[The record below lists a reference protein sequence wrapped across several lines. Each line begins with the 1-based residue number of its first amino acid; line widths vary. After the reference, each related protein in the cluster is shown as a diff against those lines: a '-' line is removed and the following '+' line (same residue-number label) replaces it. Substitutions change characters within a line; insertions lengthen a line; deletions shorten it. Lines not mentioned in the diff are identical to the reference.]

1 MTDDNNISHNL
12 SGFPPSLHNE
22 DEAVAIE
29 NAIRAAV
36 TTVMNVI
43 CSACNRRVAE
53 YQRMVADRD
62 SEIRRLQG
70 KLEQSESEVKM
81 LRLEVGRRPED
92 GRSCPVTPNAGAL
105 HPGEAARGSNTQSV
119 GVSTPTQIS
128 PKCHDTTEAFPHQH
142 AQPEKPSWEGGGAAG
157 CITSLVKEEPSD
169 LETVIKWEV
178 CEGSLLEGQRGA
190 ECVHK
195 EKPAKR
201 DMQTEC
207 EAKTA
212 NPQMN
217 KLMATEHEEEHAAH
231 LKRRGGERN
240 GYHLP
245 ESEEEEVVVKKPCVT
260 HPSAPKITAP
270 KHSLADVSSPQTH
283 RQSLNGSLTSNFSAQ
298 DPLTCQQ
305 QTYIPV
311 SAPQPTCDPILLEV
325 LVSLETIK
333 QQNTTVLQIL
343 QSGHSS
349 AAPLCEPPDVG
360 TLPLPLQSVQDL
372 RSLEQRLSTEPELKN
387 KMTSYLSLAGG
398 MTTKESVW
406 RIMAKLFTNTL
417 AININWRGR
426 NNKQKMENLTIK
438 RVILN
443 AVRQNSFC
451 KDAVDEE
458 IESYMKRWLQLA
470 ADRDGG
476 RKRRQEKGKEANS
489 MQDYCVDEMFTH
501 EME

>member
-1 MTDDNNISHNL
+1 MK
-12 SGFPPSLHNE
+12 
-22 DEAVAIE
+22 
-29 NAIRAAV
+29 
-36 TTVMNVI
+36 VM
-43 CSACNRRVAE
+43 CSACSRRLEE
-53 YQRMVADRD
+53 YQRMVSDRD
-62 SEIRRLQG
+62 REIRRLQDRLQETED
-70 KLEQSESEVKM
+70 KLM
-81 LRLEVGRRPED
+81 RLQAGRRPEEQL
-92 GRSCPVTPNAGAL
+92 SCPVTSDAKQINSGEALISAHNESAGA
-105 HPGEAARGSNTQSV
+105 A
-119 GVSTPTQIS
+119 TPTQS
-128 PKCHDTTEAFPHQH
+128 SLKCHDTAEAFPHQH
-142 AQPEKPSWEGGGAAG
+142 ARPEKPSWEGGGAAG
-157 CITSLVKEEPSD
+157 CIKEEPSD

-178 CEGSLLEGQRGA
+178 CEGSLVEGERGA
-190 ECVHK
+190 EYLHK
-195 EKPAKR
+195 EKPAKK

-207 EAKTA
+207 EVKTA

-217 KLMATEHEEEHAAH
+217 RTMATEHEDEYTAH
-231 LKRRGGERN
+231 LKRKGGERN
-240 GYHLP
+240 GCHLP
-245 ESEEEEVVVKKPCVT
+245 ESEEEEVVVKKACVT

-270 KHSLADVSSPQTH
+270 KHSLADVGSTQTQ
-283 RQSLNGSLTSNFSAQ
+283 RQSLNGSLTSNFNAQ
-298 DPLTCQQ
+298 DLLACQQ

-311 SAPQPTCDPILLEV
+311 SAPPPTCDPILLEV

-333 QQNTTVLQIL
+333 QQNSTVLQIL
-343 QSGHSS
+343 QSGHSPG
-349 AAPLCEPPDVG
+349 ALLCEPPDVG

-387 KMTSYLSLAGG
+387 KMISYLGLAGG

-489 MQDYCVDEMFTH
+489 MQDYCMDEMFTN
-501 EME
+501 EIE